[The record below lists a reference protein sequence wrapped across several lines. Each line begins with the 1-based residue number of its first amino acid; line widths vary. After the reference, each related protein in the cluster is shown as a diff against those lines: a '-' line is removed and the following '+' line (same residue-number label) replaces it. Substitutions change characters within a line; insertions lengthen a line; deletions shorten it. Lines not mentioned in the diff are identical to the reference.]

1 MNKQTTPKDDVFKV
15 HIVAASL
22 LAPYS
27 NNARTHSPEQVR
39 QIKQSMLEFGWTNPI
54 LADFAECH
62 TVVAGHGRL
71 MAALEL
77 YKEGHVIKTPS
88 GADIPANHVP
98 AIDCTGWSE
107 PQRRAYV
114 LADNKLALNAGWDVE
129 MLKHELLELRD
140 LDFDLGLTG
149 FLPTE
154 IDDLLDPK
162 AGDANCD
169 PDDLPS
175 VVVDVVSTLGDVW
188 ICGDH
193 RVMCGDATNFEH
205 VERLLDG
212 PEVKADMVWTD
223 PPYLMDFTGAIGTHG
238 EKRQRHEAITN
249 DKMTKEQGERFLR
262 DIASMIKAKCKGA
275 FYISFYRLGI
285 EWIMRAVTDSGL
297 HWRNLIIWRKNNIN
311 LSNSDYKSQYEPLVY
326 GFIDDYQSVLYGW
339 TELHF
344 FRGPKGQA
352 DVMEYGVPSVWDID
366 KTKKNELHPTVKP
379 VALIERS
386 IMNSSLS
393 GQTVLD
399 LFGGSGS
406 TLIACEMTAR
416 KARMMELEP
425 KYVDVICRRFHMFTG
440 IVPSHAETGELF
452 PLERFAEALPEQR

>member
-1 MNKQTTPKDDVFKV
+1 
-15 HIVAASL
+15 
-22 LAPYS
+22 
-27 NNARTHSPEQVR
+27 
-39 QIKQSMLEFGWTNPI
+39 
-54 LADFAECH
+54 
-62 TVVAGHGRL
+62 
-71 MAALEL
+71 
-77 YKEGHVIKTPS
+77 
-88 GADIPANHVP
+88 
-98 AIDCTGWSE
+98 
-107 PQRRAYV
+107 
-114 LADNKLALNAGWDVE
+114 
-129 MLKHELLELRD
+129 
-140 LDFDLGLTG
+140 
-149 FLPTE
+149 
-154 IDDLLDPK
+154 
-162 AGDANCD
+162 
-169 PDDLPS
+169 

-366 KTKKNELHPTVKP
+366 KTKKNALHPTVKP

-440 IVPSHAETGELF
+440 IVPVSRRDRRAV
-452 PLERFAEALPEQR
+452 PARALRRGAARATVGLPFGGS

>member
-1 MNKQTTPKDDVFKV
+1 LL
-15 HIVAASL
+15 AASL

-154 IDDLLDPK
+154 IDDLLTRRL
-162 AGDANCD
+162 AMRIATRTICR
-169 PDDLPS
+169 
-175 VVVDVVSTLGDVW
+175 VWWSTS
-188 ICGDH
+188 CP
-193 RVMCGDATNFEH
+193 RSATS
-205 VERLLDG
+205 G
-212 PEVKADMVWTD
+212 SA
-223 PPYLMDFTGAIGTHG
+223 
-238 EKRQRHEAITN
+238 AIT
-249 DKMTKEQGERFLR
+249 
-262 DIASMIKAKCKGA
+262 ASCAA
-275 FYISFYRLGI
+275 
-285 EWIMRAVTDSGL
+285 MRPTSSTSSGC
-297 HWRNLIIWRKNNIN
+297 
-311 LSNSDYKSQYEPLVY
+311 S
-326 GFIDDYQSVLYGW
+326 
-339 TELHF
+339 
-344 FRGPKGQA
+344 
-352 DVMEYGVPSVWDID
+352 
-366 KTKKNELHPTVKP
+366 
-379 VALIERS
+379 
-386 IMNSSLS
+386 
-393 GQTVLD
+393 
-399 LFGGSGS
+399 
-406 TLIACEMTAR
+406 TAR
-416 KARMMELEP
+416 RSRP
-425 KYVDVICRRFHMFTG
+425 TWSGPTRPT
-440 IVPSHAETGELF
+440 
-452 PLERFAEALPEQR
+452 